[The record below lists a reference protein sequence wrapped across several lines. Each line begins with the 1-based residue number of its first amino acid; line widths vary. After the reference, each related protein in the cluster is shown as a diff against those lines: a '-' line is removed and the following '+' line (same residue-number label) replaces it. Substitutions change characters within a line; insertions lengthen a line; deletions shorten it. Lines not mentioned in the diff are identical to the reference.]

1 MVPMISCNPY
11 ARMWDDADAIANF
24 SVDAAQWI
32 SRYTGQIEGLRRN
45 WDGDEND
52 QYPHIID
59 PKKKVIGL
67 NNITYSEQVVDANS
81 GNFVSDRAWFI
92 IFIHANQYES
102 NMHQDTLQKLAHH
115 FDGAV

>member
-1 MVPMISCNPY
+1 MTRS
-11 ARMWDDADAIANF
+11 A
-24 SVDAAQWI
+24 
-32 SRYTGQIEGLRRN
+32 GQIEALRRN

-81 GNFVSDRAWFI
+81 GNFVSDRPWFI

-102 NMHQDTLQKLAHH
+102 NMHQDTLQKLAHY